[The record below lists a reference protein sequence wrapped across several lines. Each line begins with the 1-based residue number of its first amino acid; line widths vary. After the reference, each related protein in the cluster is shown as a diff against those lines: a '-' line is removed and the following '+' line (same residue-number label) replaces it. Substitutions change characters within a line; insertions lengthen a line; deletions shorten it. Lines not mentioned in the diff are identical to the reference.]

1 MNKYSNSCVHGKSKD
16 VNKSWCDRAYAW
28 SARVFGANG
37 LCRVSA
43 RRVSQHFA
51 LVPVASSG
59 ICLCNNVTFSS
70 SAVDGFL

>member
-51 LVPVASSG
+51 LVPDDPQLLHLAFV
-59 ICLCNNVTFSS
+59 CVTMLLFP
-70 SAVDGFL
+70 AVQ